1 MPKLQ
6 LEMTPDLGTYE
17 LLEQMTIDASKT
29 LKEAGLNPVD
39 LFDLRNF
46 MWLTLRKDAERKLRA
61 L

>member
-29 LKEAGLNPVD
+29 LVEAGLNPVD